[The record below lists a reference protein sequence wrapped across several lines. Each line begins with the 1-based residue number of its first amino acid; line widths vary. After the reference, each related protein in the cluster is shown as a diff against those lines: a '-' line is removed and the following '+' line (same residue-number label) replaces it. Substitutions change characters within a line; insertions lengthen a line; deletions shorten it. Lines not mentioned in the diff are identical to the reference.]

1 MKARTYTMRKC
12 AYALA
17 AAMLLSTTVPV
28 MAEETGTEV
37 ETTIEVE
44 SEEES
49 ATGGAEGT
57 NRASEIQNLI
67 SQLEKQIAE
76 LKAELQTLR
85 ADNVVKDG
93 DIVYQDELESFE
105 FSVVVVDSDTYDEI
119 NVSDPVTMY
128 FGK

>member
-1 MKARTYTMRKC
+1 MRRY

-17 AAMLLSTTVPV
+17 AAILLSTTVPV

-57 NRASEIQNLI
+57 DRASEIQNLI
-67 SQLEKQIAE
+67 SQLEHQIAE
-76 LKAELQTLR
+76 L
-85 ADNVVKDG
+85 
-93 DIVYQDELESFE
+93 
-105 FSVVVVDSDTYDEI
+105 
-119 NVSDPVTMY
+119 
-128 FGK
+128 

>member
-1 MKARTYTMRKC
+1 MRRY

-17 AAMLLSTTVPV
+17 AAILLSTTVPV

-57 NRASEIQNLI
+57 DRASEIQNLL
-67 SQLEKQIAE
+67 SKLEKQSYRHCVGIML
-76 LKAELQTLR
+76 LKR
-85 ADNVVKDG
+85 
-93 DIVYQDELESFE
+93 
-105 FSVVVVDSDTYDEI
+105 EI
-119 NVSDPVTMY
+119 LYIRTTM
-128 FGK
+128 

>member
-1 MKARTYTMRKC
+1 MRKC

-17 AAMLLSTTVPV
+17 VAMLLSTTVPV

-67 SQLEKQIAE
+67 SPVREADRRVKSRVTDIACG
-76 LKAELQTLR
+76 QCC
-85 ADNVVKDG
+85 
-93 DIVYQDELESFE
+93 
-105 FSVVVVDSDTYDEI
+105 
-119 NVSDPVTMY
+119 
-128 FGK
+128 